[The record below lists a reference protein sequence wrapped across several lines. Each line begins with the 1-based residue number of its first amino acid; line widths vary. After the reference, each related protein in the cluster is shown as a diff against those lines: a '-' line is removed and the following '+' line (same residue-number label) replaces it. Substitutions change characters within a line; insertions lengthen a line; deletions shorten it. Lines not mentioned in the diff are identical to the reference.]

1 MSALEHFYEV
11 TLKLVEVLENHQ
23 DRDEKINLVDQLLAE
38 RDDLLKDI
46 RRPVSEEANLADKV
60 LMLNQKLKMLLLQE
74 KTQIQKDLKDL
85 KQRKEN
91 SHKYQNPYASVSI
104 DGMFYDKRN

>member
-1 MSALEHFYEV
+1 MSPLENFYKV
-11 TLKLVEVLENHQ
+11 TLKLVEVLEKNS
-23 DRDEKINLVDQLLAE
+23 DRDEKINLVDHLLAE
-38 RDDLLKDI
+38 RDILLKEI
-46 RRPVSEEANLADKV
+46 HRPEPEESELAEKV
-60 LMLNQKLKMLLLQE
+60 VKLNQKLDMLLLTE
-74 KTQIQKDLKDL
+74 KTHIQKDLKDL

>member
-1 MSALEHFYEV
+1 MSSLEHFYEV

-23 DRDEKINLVDQLLAE
+23 DRDEKINLVEQMLAE

-46 RRPVSEEANLADKV
+46 RRPVPEEVEIADKV
-60 LMLNQKLKMLLLQE
+60 LMLNQKLDLLLLKE
-74 KTQIQKDLKDL
+74 KTKIQKDLKDL

>member
-1 MSALEHFYEV
+1 MSPLGNFYEV
-11 TLKLVEVLENHQ
+11 TLKLVEVLEDDQ
-23 DRDEKINLVDQLLAE
+23 DRDEKINLVDQLLVE
-38 RDDLLKDI
+38 RDELLKNI
-46 RRPVSEEANLADKV
+46 KRPGPEEAELADKV
-60 LMLNQKLKMLLLQE
+60 LKLNQKLDTRLLKE

>member
-1 MSALEHFYEV
+1 MSSLEHFYEV
-11 TLKLVEVLENHQ
+11 TLKLVEVIENHQ
-23 DRDEKINLVDQLLAE
+23 DRDEKINLVDQLLVE
-38 RDDLLKDI
+38 RDELLKDI
-46 RRPVSEEANLADKV
+46 RRPVPEEVELAEKV
-60 LMLNQKLKMLLLQE
+60 LMLNQKLDLLLLKE
-74 KTQIQKDLKDL
+74 KTQIHKDLKDL